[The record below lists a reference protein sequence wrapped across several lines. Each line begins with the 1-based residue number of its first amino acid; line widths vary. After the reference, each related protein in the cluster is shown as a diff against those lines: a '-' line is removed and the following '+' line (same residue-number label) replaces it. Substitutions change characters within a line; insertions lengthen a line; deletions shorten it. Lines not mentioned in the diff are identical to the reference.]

1 MDGKRAD
8 KRVNDMEE
16 DRRRGPLVEVA
27 GCGRFYWYSRGL
39 ITQSQN
45 LLMHSISSD
54 WKCAAPFRWPLKMFS
69 YVGAKQSWR
78 QVSDFKRAYFVL

>member
-27 GCGRFYWYSRGL
+27 GCGRFYWYSIRLCLSGY
-39 ITQSQN
+39 
-45 LLMHSISSD
+45 
-54 WKCAAPFRWPLKMFS
+54 PLEGS
-69 YVGAKQSWR
+69 
-78 QVSDFKRAYFVL
+78 